1 MKPSEMP
8 VDSAIP
14 VFDIKIMNRLLRNI
28 LLVMCPLASAGV
40 KAEMS
45 ERVFPTTAEYIDTLE
60 EKSNALYSLALTK
73 SEVAENDS
81 MLYKYYYYE
90 ASRYKALAK
99 FDSASIY
106 FNKCIELDSTKSQPY
121 AELAQYHSY
130 IAKKNPPKSEK
141 EVSLWDVSAA
151 ALMQKA
157 VSLDS
162 SNINNLEM
170 HVEFA
175 LKVRDYKYAV
185 QSLKRLLKLRP
196 DKMESYVLLAST
208 YQELQ
213 RPYDALEVWNQLES
227 VYGYTTGITNQK
239 FIIWVN
245 YIKDNKKALAEYD
258 KPIKKYPY
266 NSSFAMN
273 KVLAYQ
279 KLGMYRSAEKY
290 LFKCKKKYPNDISK
304 INLELLTMYMRVQAP
319 KKIEEVID
327 VVLEDKNTEFDIK
340 GMLVD
345 ELQRDTIC
353 SGVVTEKRLKR
364 FVETYPNEHLSYL
377 LYANYLLSSGRMDET
392 CQLLESSLKVDS
404 QQEEVWSMLM
414 EFYSQKKNLSALNST
429 LERAVAAMPESFE
442 FRYRQGR
449 WKLMNND
456 RPGAIECFKVA
467 VDLSKNLDMF
477 KSAMIACEIADVYSF
492 MNDTTKATEWYE
504 KSLEI
509 DPNCI
514 LTFNN
519 YAYMLCVQGRDLD
532 RAETM
537 SAKTIT
543 AEPMNP
549 VYLDTYAWI
558 YYTKGS
564 YLSAQLY
571 IEQAIKNCP
580 NPLGEIYEHYGFIL
594 YKLGE
599 VDKAREAWKKAYD
612 LYEIPS
618 DELKRIVENGEL
630 PEK

>member
-1 MKPSEMP
+1 MKPREVP
-8 VDSAIP
+8 VDSDIL
-14 VFDIKIMNRLLRNI
+14 VFDIKIMNRLIRNI
-28 LLVMCPLASAGV
+28 LLVACPLASV
-40 KAEMS
+40 SVNAEMS
-45 ERVFPTTAEYIDTLE
+45 ERVFPKTAEYTKELE
-60 EKSNALYSLALTK
+60 NKSDALSSLALSGPEK
-73 SEVAENDS
+73 AENDS

-90 ASRYKALAK
+90 ASRYKALAMV
-99 FDSASIY
+99 DSAYVY
-106 FNKCIELDSTKSQPY
+106 FKKCVELDSTKSQQY
-121 AELAQYHSY
+121 AELAQCHSY
-130 IAKKNPPKSEK
+130 MAKKVTPMK
-141 EVSLWDVSAA
+141 ENEISLWDVSAA

-170 HVEFA
+170 HVDLA
-175 LKVRDYKYAV
+175 LKARDYKYAI

-208 YQELQ
+208 YQEIQ
-213 RPYDALEVWNQLES
+213 KPYEALEVWNQLEN

-239 FIIWVN
+239 FVIWVN

-266 NSSFAMN
+266 NSSFALS

-279 KLGMYRSAEKY
+279 KLGMNKSAEKY

-304 INLELLTMYMRVQAP
+304 INLELLSLYMRVQSP
-319 KKIEEVID
+319 KKIEGIID
-327 VVLEDKNTEFDIK
+327 AVLEDKNTEFDVK
-340 GMLVD
+340 GMLVE

-353 SGVVTEKRLKR
+353 SSVMTEKRLKKL
-364 FVETYPNEHLSYL
+364 VELYPNEYFSYL
-377 LYANYLLSSGRMDET
+377 LYANFLLSSGRMDET
-392 CQLLESSLKVDS
+392 CQLLEASLKLDS
-404 QQEEVWSMLM
+404 QQEVVWTMLM
-414 EFYSQKKNLSALNST
+414 EFYSQKKDLSALNST
-429 LERAVAAMPESFE
+429 LDRAVAAMPNVFE

-449 WKLMNND
+449 WRLMNDD

-467 VDLSKNLDMF
+467 VDLSRNIDMF

-492 MNDTTKATEWYE
+492 MNDTASATEWYE
-504 KSLEI
+504 KSLTI

-519 YAYMLCVQGRDLD
+519 YAYMLCIQGRDLD
-532 RAETM
+532 RAEAM
-537 SAKTIT
+537 SAKTIV
-543 AEPMNP
+543 AEPTNP

-564 YLSAQLY
+564 YLPAQLY

-580 NPLGEIYEHYGFIL
+580 TPLGEIYEHYGFIL

-599 VDKAREAWKKAYD
+599 EEKAKEAWKKAYE
-612 LYEIPS
+612 LYEMPS
-618 DELKRIVENGEL
+618 DEIKRIVENGEL